1 MSEINTPRNILEQT
15 FFFAP
20 LKKPL
25 SVFQMQMEY
34 EHLRNELIASQQK
47 CAEMIKEATQ
57 QRNRAMD
64 AESERDPLKQR
75 VGELERVHVPKKAL
89 EDTMRDCI
97 NYLRKQTVTTQLSAI
112 EGTDGSITDTEPAAQ
127 ELIDR
132 IRTHLT
138 WTVEDPRMLRE
149 QIRVADEAFNHLQQR
164 FTELKSHLAAL
175 EQDGKMLDWIESH
188 FDGCGFDSFSNNHFA
203 LEIWMDEHHLPV
215 KFRTAIIAAMKGET
229 K

>member
-64 AESERDPLKQR
+64 AESERGSLKQR
-75 VGELERVHVPKKAL
+75 VDELVETCKQ
-89 EDTMRDCI
+89 I
-97 NYLRKQTVTTQLSAI
+97 NQDKNTFFDQSCKNLQRAEAAESRLS
-112 EGTDGSITDTEPAAQ
+112 
-127 ELIDR
+127 
-132 IRTHLT
+132 
-138 WTVEDPRMLRE
+138 
-149 QIRVADEAFNHLQQR
+149 
-164 FTELKSHLAAL
+164 AL
-175 EQDGKMLDWIESH
+175 EQDGKIVEWIQKYKVSINQLYANPDAVKWYWHFYWPVDSTNEHSQCIHFGSGETALLD
-188 FDGCGFDSFSNNHFA
+188 
-203 LEIWMDEHHLPV
+203 
-215 KFRTAIIAAMKGET
+215 FRTAILAAMKGET